1 MDVNNSSVSGNIQAV
16 IELLRQGGIYDPA
29 EIAMEGLDAPDIS
42 QHVVLVHGDL
52 GTGEQLQAVQSR
64 HAIENTP
71 WDQFRHVQFIPGL
84 FHLKIACAEAIWRCF
99 IQPSAAHEDE
109 TSLMYDIS
117 TLRPKETGLFCS
129 KPEFRRTHQLIGHA
143 GICWRLDCWRVHVKK
158 IGFESLKAFAA
169 SMPTLDEVK
178 AMASDLVQTYV
189 AKYQLHYVK
198 QKPEKE
204 RDIQYKNALLMQRYF
219 LLYEELSHAM
229 NRGDIGRVKTCIV
242 HCIPI
247 LKAVGKHKYAT
258 QMTNFLINVHF
269 VYPTQLRCCIDIPKS
284 FQM

>member
-1 MDVNNSSVSGNIQAV
+1 M
-16 IELLRQGGIYDPA
+16 
-29 EIAMEGLDAPDIS
+29 
-42 QHVVLVHGDL
+42 
-52 GTGEQLQAVQSR
+52 
-64 HAIENTP
+64 
-71 WDQFRHVQFIPGL
+71 
-84 FHLKIACAEAIWRCF
+84 ACAEAIWRCF
-99 IQPSAAHEDE
+99 IQPSAAREDE

-129 KPEFRRTHQLIGHA
+129 KPGFRWTHQLIGHA
-143 GICWRLDCWRVHVKK
+143 GICRRLDCWRVHVKK
-158 IGFESLKAFAA
+158 IGFESLEAFAA
-169 SMPTLDEVK
+169 STPTLDEVK

-204 RDIQYKNALLMQRYF
+204 RDIQYENALLMQQYF

-229 NRGDIGRVKTCIV
+229 NRGDIGRVETCIV
-242 HCIPI
+242 HWIPI

-258 QMTNFLINVHF
+258 QMTNFLVNVHF